1 MNVLV
6 LDINGYSPNGFHFLD
21 TKPNIIMDG
30 VFTKLVYVDANFTM
44 NSVFIR
50 CTKIDD
56 RKDTKH
62 MVLQIEKELLFQY
75 MQRKQVKK
83 KAIRKMEAH
92 LLNGKLKVDDCQKLI
107 LKISGIWETEDE
119 YGLTY
124 KFFPILN

>member
-56 RKDTKH
+56 RKDTKY
-62 MVLQIEKELLFQY
+62 MVLQIEKELLSQY

-92 LLNGKLKVDDCQKLI
+92 LLSGKVKVDDCQKLI